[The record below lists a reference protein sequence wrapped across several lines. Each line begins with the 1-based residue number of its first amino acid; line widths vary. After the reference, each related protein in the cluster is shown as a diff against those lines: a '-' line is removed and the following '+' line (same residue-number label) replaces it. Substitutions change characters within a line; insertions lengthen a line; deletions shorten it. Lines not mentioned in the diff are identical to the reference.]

1 MIRPVV
7 AVWLALTGVAAV
19 VLVQVSAEVRGL
31 EDELSGLNA
40 EIVAERET
48 IRVLRAEWVYVNRP
62 EWLERLADEVTD
74 LAPMRPQQIAQSV
87 AEIPMPSPDP
97 GDGVP
102 LALIDVPGFNMVPVP
117 GRRPAL
123 PAGSVRRA
131 PPRSAAAIV
140 VADAP
145 PSARDGGRT
154 LPAVGVAPPVP
165 TTAVAPTPPATAAAR
180 PITAPATLVVPRN
193 DADDDPI
200 AELLRRLDSQQ
211 TQEVRR

>member
-1 MIRPVV
+1 MIRPAV

-62 EWLERLADEVTD
+62 EWLGRLADDVTD
-74 LAPMRPQQIAQSV
+74 LAPMLPQQIAQSV

-102 LALIDVPGFNMVPVP
+102 LALIDVPGFNAVPVP
-117 GRRPAL
+117 VRRPTP
-123 PAGSVRRA
+123 PAGPVRRT
-131 PPRSAAAIV
+131 PPRSSAAIV

-145 PSARDGGRT
+145 PPDRGGSHARPVVEVEQT
-154 LPAVGVAPPVP
+154 APAAAVAPPA
-165 TTAVAPTPPATAAAR
+165 TTAAR
-180 PITAPATLVVPRN
+180 PVTAPATLVVPRR

-200 AELLRRLDSQQ
+200 GQLLRRLDSEQ
-211 TQEVRR
+211 TQEVRQ

>member
-1 MIRPVV
+1 MIRPAV
-7 AVWLALTGVAAV
+7 AVWLALTGIAAV

-31 EDELSGLNA
+31 EDELSDFNA

-62 EWLERLADEVTD
+62 DWLERLAGDVTD
-74 LAPMRPQQIAQSV
+74 LAPMRPEQIARSV

-102 LALIDVPGFNMVPVP
+102 LALIDVPGFNTVPVP
-117 GRRPAL
+117 DRRPVA
-123 PAGSVRRA
+123 PAGPLRRT
-131 PPRSAAAIV
+131 PPRSGATVV

-145 PSARDGGRT
+145 SSARNEGRT
-154 LPAVGVAPPVP
+154 QPALEVGQASPAAAAAPPL
-165 TTAVAPTPPATAAAR
+165 TAAAR
-180 PITAPATLVVPRN
+180 PVTAPATLVVPRN

-200 AELLRRLDSQQ
+200 AQLLRRLDSQQ